1 MIKNSFNKR
10 NAYTVKTTNIV
21 EMKKTHVNGK
31 ISNDHELEL
40 NMSKYIIQQQ

>member
-1 MIKNSFNKR
+1 MIKNSR
-10 NAYTVKTTNIV
+10 NNGSAYTVKTTNIV
-21 EMKKTHVNGK
+21 EIKKTHVNGK